1 MQPPDWND
9 YQTFLALARAGQM
22 ARAASALGVDAT
34 TVGRRLRRLEARCG
48 ATLFEQTR
56 EGQVLT
62 EAGEAMLAEVEAME
76 QAASRIAEQA
86 GGGGPAGLLRISLS
100 EGFASWIVAPALRSF
115 VEAHPRLVVDL
126 VASSGFLSPSKREAD
141 LAVTLS
147 RPRAGPVIAGK
158 LSDYSL
164 RLYATRG
171 YLARYGQPG
180 DPAALAQGH
189 RLVGYVPDLLYAPE
203 LRYLDE
209 IGPGLAAGLRSPS
222 IIAQH
227 RLIAAGAGIGV
238 LPCFIG
244 DSDKWLVPVL
254 PGLRI
259 TRSFWL
265 VTHKDTHNL
274 ARVRAFKDWLTALVQ
289 RERARLVPRAQFSK
303 GELRITSNHS
313 QSSFA
318 TGAPSPRS

>member
-1 MQPPDWND
+1 MQSSDWND
-9 YQTFLALARAGQM
+9 FQAFLAVARAGQL
-22 ARAASALGVDAT
+22 ARAAASMGVDAT
-34 TVGRRLRRLEARCG
+34 TIGRRLRRLETRIG

-62 EAGEAMLAEVEAME
+62 EAGEAMLAEVEAMD
-76 QAASRIAEQA
+76 QAASRIAENALSVGGVA
-86 GGGGPAGLLRISLS
+86 GNLRVSLS
-100 EGFASWIVAPALRSF
+100 EGLGSWIVAPALRSF
-115 VEAHPRLVVDL
+115 VEANPRLMVDL

-158 LSDYSL
+158 LSDYTL

-171 YLARYGQPG
+171 YLSQKGLPEK
-180 DPAALAQGH
+180 PSELAQGH
-189 RLVGYVPDLLYAPE
+189 RLVGYIPDLLYAPE
-203 LRYLDE
+203 LRYLAE
-209 IGPGLAAGLRSPS
+209 IEPDLTANLRSSS

-227 RLIAAGAGIGV
+227 RMIAAGAGIGV

-254 PGLRI
+254 PERRV

-274 ARVRAFKDWLTALVQ
+274 ARVRAFKDWLIALV
-289 RERARLVPRAQFSK
+289 ARDRGRLLPR
-303 GELRITSNHS
+303 
-313 QSSFA
+313 
-318 TGAPSPRS
+318 